1 MALDLISL
9 PDELL
14 FEDVEF
20 VENNPTDNLDLLSF
34 ERGFEEQ
41 DSRPFKPSPGH
52 ESVASDVTLDSAI
65 ADLGSPMGSHSSG
78 EEQSIDVVSG
88 YADEMNTIDFSHLEL
103 MENDTFEDTMLCDYL
118 TGSGNSL
125 EASPEHSGPIDIV
138 NTEPVPPQRSTVA
151 QQRPLVE
158 TTSNKNVIL
167 KVVMPKNLQSK
178 PPVVSVPARQ
188 SVPGKRM
195 PEPYDEKVRNKNAIQ
210 AKINREKKKAYM
222 RELEDKVSSL
232 AKENESLKKDSKKFQ
247 KERDVLAEEVQYLRN
262 VLANQS
268 KLSSLLKNINGNVDN
283 VRLSS
288 SYVTRKRSA
297 DLDHDY
303 DGEAP
308 RPVAKRGRR
317 PAVATATSAIS
328 GGVCLHVVNDN
339 DVSIEFCQ
347 HCAKK
352 SAAGNA

>member
-20 VENNPTDNLDLLSF
+20 VENTPTDNLDLLGF

-41 DSRPFKPSPGH
+41 DSFPFNKPSPGH

-88 YADEMNTIDFSHLEL
+88 FAEDMNTIDFSDLEL
-103 MENDTFEDTMLCDYL
+103 MESNDTMLCDYL
-118 TGSGNSL
+118 TGAADSL
-125 EASPEHSGPIDIV
+125 EASPEHAGSYDIV
-138 NTEPVPPQRSTVA
+138 NAEPVPLQKSAPV
-151 QQRPLVE
+151 QQRTLVE

-178 PPVVSVPARQ
+178 PPVVSMPPRQ

-195 PEPYDEKVRNKNAIQ
+195 PEPYDERVRNKNAIQ
-210 AKINREKKKAYM
+210 AKLNREKKKAYIK
-222 RELEDKVSSL
+222 ELEDKVGSL

-247 KERDVLAEEVQYLRN
+247 KERDVLVEEVQYLRN

-268 KLSSLLKNINGNVDN
+268 KLSSLLKNMNGNVDS

-288 SYVTRKRSA
+288 SYATRKRSA

-303 DGEAP
+303 NGDVP
-308 RPVAKRGRR
+308 QPPPAKRGRR
-317 PAVATATSAIS
+317 PAIATATSALS
-328 GGVCLHVVNDN
+328 AGVCLHVVNDS
-339 DVSIEFCQ
+339 DVSLEFCR